1 MVTIYSAT
9 DAWVNLLRHTLDYG
23 YAVAPR
29 GKNTRELEQQTICV
43 DMRRSVILAPERK
56 LNYRF
61 MAAEAYWI
69 LTGDDKVATILP
81 YNKHIG
87 QFSDDG
93 EKFFGAYGPK
103 IMAQLPYVVSKL
115 ETDNMSRQAGLTI
128 WRESPP
134 ETKDYPCTI
143 SMFFS
148 IRDWRVNNHVFMR
161 SSDQWL
167 GIPYDIFN
175 FSCVAYMVC
184 AYLNAMNPN
193 DTEYKP
199 GKLYIT
205 AASSH
210 LYEENWDAAKKIVEA
225 SVSWPE
231 NKMMVPRGWYTDRR
245 ILLNALK
252 DLREPDTTINSLRW
266 WER

>member
-1 MVTIYSAT
+1 MS
-9 DAWVNLLRHTLDYG
+9 DTLDFG
-23 YAVAPR
+23 VIARPR
-29 GKNTRELEQQTICV
+29 GKTTKEMLHHTICV
-43 DMRRSVILAPERK
+43 DMRKSVVLIPERK

-61 MAAEAYWI
+61 MTAEAHWI
-69 LTGDDKVATILP
+69 LTGDNKVSSIEP
-81 YNKHIG
+81 YNKHIA

-93 EKFFGAYGPK
+93 LTFFGAYGPK
-103 IMAQLPYVVSKL
+103 IMGQMPYVVEKL
-115 ETDNMSRQAGLTI
+115 MSDPMTRQAGLTI

-148 IRDWRVNNHVFMR
+148 LRNWRLNNHVFMR

-175 FSCVAYMVC
+175 FSCVGYMVC
-184 AYLNAMNPN
+184 AYLNSMNN
-193 DTEYKP
+193 EDTEIKP
-199 GKLYIT
+199 GALYIT

-210 LYEENWDAAKKIVEA
+210 LYEQNWAGAYDMFKA
-225 SVSWPE
+225 PE
-231 NKMMVPRGWYTDRR
+231 VDNDLTVPRGWYTDRR
-245 ILLNALK
+245 ILLKALAE
-252 DLREPDTTINSLRW
+252 LREPGNPLNSHRW